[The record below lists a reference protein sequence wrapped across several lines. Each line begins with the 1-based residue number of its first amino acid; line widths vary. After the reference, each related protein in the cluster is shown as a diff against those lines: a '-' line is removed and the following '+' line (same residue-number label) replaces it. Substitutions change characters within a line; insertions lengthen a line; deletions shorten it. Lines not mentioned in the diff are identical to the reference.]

1 VEVGIMR
8 WVGVVM
14 ALAVAGLAA
23 PAHADDIYQWTD
35 GDLVH
40 YSNTPSSGEPWKKVP
55 DAGGVPDAEATV
67 PGGAPAADAEADSL
81 SAQASLRRNALERD
95 LRATRRRIQEL
106 DARLAALG
114 RARGQNAKGSD
125 ATGGVGAQA
134 LDFRSEEEKALAAD
148 REGLAKHVDEVHD
161 EAAKI
166 REELSARL
174 GGVPA
179 WWNDPH

>member
-1 VEVGIMR
+1 MR
-8 WVGVVM
+8 RVGVVM
-14 ALAVAGLAA
+14 ALAVAGFAM
-23 PAHADDIYQWTD
+23 PARADDIYRWTD

-40 YSNTPSSGEPWKKVP
+40 YSNTPSSGEAWKKVP
-55 DAGGVPDAEATV
+55 DVGGVPDAEATV

-95 LRATRRRIQEL
+95 LRATRRRIQEV

-114 RARGQNAKGSD
+114 RARGQNARGSD
-125 ATGGVGAQA
+125 ATGGVGTQA
-134 LDFRSEEEKALAAD
+134 LDLRSEEEKALAAD
-148 REGLAKHVDEVHD
+148 REGLAKHVDEVNE

-166 REELSARL
+166 RDELSARL